1 MGETKI
7 DRRRRYTLSVIREAF
22 FALLAEV
29 GFAKMTVADIC
40 RRAEINRG
48 TFYLH
53 YEDKYALLDALIDEA
68 LAAAP
73 PLEGVESAT
82 LCQRSP
88 ADDDYRLLYSDSDA
102 YARVAQRVIE
112 RGAEQ
117 MVPWVMEKT
126 GLSREDAFLLF
137 VHNVQGNLAV
147 NRLLGWRRGPEF
159 AHAQELLNA
168 YSEGGLLAVSALRD
182 SDNPS
187 CSEAAAKTSLRV
199 YRSALLAT
207 CPRRR
212 EQRAQIGLDRPCLAS
227 KLQRSRVARDVYA
240 QQVRIRQ
247 LRGHAPERERDDAR
261 GHFAHAELQQQH
273 AAIAALAH
281 KTLVPSEALAPCR
294 TLQKRVVAHPRRK
307 LPAAVRASG
316 DVLAANLEP
325 RHAREHALDVGTR
338 VEELVAAWLLALKV
352 RKGNVFST
360 WVSTLV
366 LRMK

>member
-1 MGETKI
+1 
-7 DRRRRYTLSVIREAF
+7 
-22 FALLAEV
+22 
-29 GFAKMTVADIC
+29 MTVADIC

-53 YEDKYALLDALIDEA
+53 CEDKYALLDALIDEA

-82 LCQRSP
+82 LCQRPS
-88 ADDDYRLLYSDSDA
+88 ADDDYRLLYSDSDS

-137 VHNVQGNLAV
+137 VHNVQGDLAV

-187 CSEAAAKTSLRV
+187 
-199 YRSALLAT
+199 
-207 CPRRR
+207 
-212 EQRAQIGLDRPCLAS
+212 
-227 KLQRSRVARDVYA
+227 
-240 QQVRIRQ
+240 
-247 LRGHAPERERDDAR
+247 
-261 GHFAHAELQQQH
+261 
-273 AAIAALAH
+273 
-281 KTLVPSEALAPCR
+281 
-294 TLQKRVVAHPRRK
+294 
-307 LPAAVRASG
+307 
-316 DVLAANLEP
+316 
-325 RHAREHALDVGTR
+325 
-338 VEELVAAWLLALKV
+338 
-352 RKGNVFST
+352 
-360 WVSTLV
+360 
-366 LRMK
+366 

>member
-7 DRRRRYTLSVIREAF
+7 DRRRRYTLSVIQEAF

-82 LCQRSP
+82 LCQRP
-88 ADDDYRLLYSDSDA
+88 PTDDDYSLLYSDSDA

-159 AHAQELLNA
+159 AHAQELLNV
-168 YSEGGLLAVSALRD
+168 YSEGGLLAVSA
-182 SDNPS
+182 P
-187 CSEAAAKTSLRV
+187 C
-199 YRSALLAT
+199 
-207 CPRRR
+207 
-212 EQRAQIGLDRPCLAS
+212 GL
-227 KLQRSRVARDVYA
+227 
-240 QQVRIRQ
+240 
-247 LRGHAPERERDDAR
+247 
-261 GHFAHAELQQQH
+261 
-273 AAIAALAH
+273 IA
-281 KTLVPSEALAPCR
+281 
-294 TLQKRVVAHPRRK
+294 
-307 LPAAVRASG
+307 
-316 DVLAANLEP
+316 N
-325 RHAREHALDVGTR
+325 
-338 VEELVAAWLLALKV
+338 
-352 RKGNVFST
+352 
-360 WVSTLV
+360 
-366 LRMK
+366 

>member
-7 DRRRRYTLSVIREAF
+7 DRRRRYTLSVIQEAF
-22 FALLAEV
+22 FAPLAEV

-82 LCQRSP
+82 LCQRPP

-168 YSEGGLLAVSALRD
+168 YSEGGLLAVSDLRD

-187 CSEAAAKTSLRV
+187 
-199 YRSALLAT
+199 
-207 CPRRR
+207 
-212 EQRAQIGLDRPCLAS
+212 
-227 KLQRSRVARDVYA
+227 
-240 QQVRIRQ
+240 
-247 LRGHAPERERDDAR
+247 
-261 GHFAHAELQQQH
+261 
-273 AAIAALAH
+273 
-281 KTLVPSEALAPCR
+281 
-294 TLQKRVVAHPRRK
+294 
-307 LPAAVRASG
+307 
-316 DVLAANLEP
+316 
-325 RHAREHALDVGTR
+325 
-338 VEELVAAWLLALKV
+338 
-352 RKGNVFST
+352 
-360 WVSTLV
+360 
-366 LRMK
+366 

>member
-7 DRRRRYTLSVIREAF
+7 DCRRRYTLSVIQVAF

-82 LCQRSP
+82 LCQRPP

-112 RGAEQ
+112 RGTEQ

-187 CSEAAAKTSLRV
+187 LRV
-199 YRSALLAT
+199 YRSALLVA
-207 CPRRR
+207 CLRRR
-212 EQRAQIGLDRPCLAS
+212 EQCAQIGPNRLRLTS
-227 KLQRSRVARDVYA
+227 ELQR
-240 QQVRIRQ
+240 
-247 LRGHAPERERDDAR
+247 G
-261 GHFAHAELQQQH
+261 
-273 AAIAALAH
+273 
-281 KTLVPSEALAPCR
+281 
-294 TLQKRVVAHPRRK
+294 
-307 LPAAVRASG
+307 
-316 DVLAANLEP
+316 
-325 RHAREHALDVGTR
+325 
-338 VEELVAAWLLALKV
+338 
-352 RKGNVFST
+352 
-360 WVSTLV
+360 
-366 LRMK
+366 